1 MKYMGSKRRIAKH
14 ILPIMLQHR
23 IDGQTWVEPFVG
35 GGNMIEKVS
44 GARIGADINKWA
56 IEGLISIR
64 DHVDELPKSNKE
76 FTEEDYNRLK
86 IQDDYAH
93 KGFAGFA
100 YSFGATWLSSFRRD
114 SIGARDY
121 VAESYRDA
129 VRQHKLIQGVDFR
142 VCSYEKLNI
151 QCQSLLYCD
160 PPYRGVSGY
169 KTEKFD
175 HDKFWQWCRDMSEAG
190 HTVFISEYSAP
201 DDFECI
207 WSMEVRS
214 GLTVNGPQ
222 KRGIE
227 KLFIHRHPG
236 CLAHTSTSR

>member
-1 MKYMGSKRRIAKH
+1 
-14 ILPIMLQHR
+14 
-23 IDGQTWVEPFVG
+23 
-35 GGNMIEKVS
+35 MIEKVT
-44 GARIGADINKWA
+44 GARIGADVNKWA

-64 DHVDELPKSNKE
+64 DHIDELPKSNKE

-114 SIGARDY
+114 SLGVRDY
-121 VAESYRDA
+121 VAESYRNA
-129 VRQHKLIQGVDFR
+129 VRQNKLIQGVDFK

-151 QCQSLLYCD
+151 PSQSLLYCD

-169 KTEKFD
+169 ETEKFD
-175 HDKFWQWCRDMSEAG
+175 HDKFWQWCRDMAEAG

-207 WSMEVRS
+207 WSMEGIVS
-214 GLTVNGPQ
+214 GLTANGPQ
-222 KRGIE
+222 KRSVE
-227 KLFIHRHPG
+227 KLFRY
-236 CLAHTSTSR
+236 RK

>member
-1 MKYMGSKRRIAKH
+1 MKYVGSKRRIAKH

-76 FTEEDYNRLK
+76 FTKEDYARLRAS
-86 IQDDYAH
+86 DDYKH
-93 KGFAGFA
+93 KGFAGFS
-100 YSFGATWLSSFRRD
+100 YSFGAKWLGGWAQNKR
-114 SIGARDY
+114 GRDY
-121 VAESYRDA
+121 VAQAYRSA
-129 VRQHKLIQGVDFR
+129 IRQHKLIQGVELLA
-142 VCSYEKLNI
+142 CSYSMLPLPPS
-151 QCQSLLYCD
+151 SLIYCD
-160 PPYRGVSGY
+160 PPYRGVIGY

-207 WSMEVRS
+207 YEREQVS
-214 GLTVNGPQ
+214 GLTVNGKQ
-222 KRGIE
+222 KTAVER
-227 KLFIHRHPG
+227 LFT
-236 CLAHTSTSR
+236 L